1 MVDVVLYE
9 TYQKLCEEHGIF
21 PKGMVEFHGNS
32 MLTHVISILRMIPP
46 MQDVPDIRNER

>member
-9 TYQKLCEEHGIF
+9 TYQKLCEERGIF
-21 PKGMVEFHGNS
+21 PKGYLEFHGDS
-32 MLTHVISILRMIPP
+32 MLTHVITILRMVP